1 MKHVLIF
8 IISAAIVTG
17 ETPEEI
23 YEKVKRVIA
32 EQAGPNIWVPS
43 KEKI

>member
-1 MKHVLIF
+1 MFFLL
-8 IISAAIVTG
+8 AAIVQG

-23 YEKVKRVIA
+23 YERVKRVIGD
-32 EQAGPNIWVPS
+32 QAGPPIWVPS

>member
-1 MKHVLIF
+1 MYSFSL
-8 IISAAIVTG
+8 SAIVQG

-23 YEKVKRVIA
+23 YEKVKKVIA
-32 EQAGPNIWVPS
+32 EQAGPSIWVPS